1 MTTTSTAPAIPNRP
15 IAFLLGLGCIGLIV
29 YGISTIAIEL
39 ITLGCLLVTWLLLAL
54 CFRTRRTFWFG
65 LGLVL
70 VGIFAQSLTLYM
82 IDPLSIHQ
90 RKENMRTLLAAF
102 HEYDKVHGHLP
113 CYASFNPQGRPLLSW
128 RVLLLPHLGEEQ
140 LYQEFIS
147 MSHGTVPTT

>member
-102 HEYDKVHGHLP
+102 HEYDKVHAHLP
-113 CYASFNPQGRPLLSW
+113 ALCQLRSARSTTTQLACAAPASSG
-128 RVLLLPHLGEEQ
+128 
-140 LYQEFIS
+140 
-147 MSHGTVPTT
+147 